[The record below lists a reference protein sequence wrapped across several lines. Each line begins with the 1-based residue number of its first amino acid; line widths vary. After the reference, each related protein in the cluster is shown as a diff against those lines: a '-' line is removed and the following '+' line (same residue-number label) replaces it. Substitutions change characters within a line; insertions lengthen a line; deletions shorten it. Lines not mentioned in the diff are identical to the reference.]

1 MKRLKGKAY
10 ELGSANSTLFGAQ
23 IREKILC
30 GNFRRE
36 RVNWF
41 REVANRRGCTV
52 PERPFSTAYIH
63 TLLIPSYSVSG
74 IAGYLKRKSTV
85 GIAGRFGKVR
95 KIAGEDFWA
104 RGFPWARQE

>member
-36 RVNWF
+36 RVNLF
-41 REVANRRGCTV
+41 HEVANRWGCTV

-63 TLLIPSYSVSG
+63 TLLIPSYSVSE
-74 IAGYLKRKSTV
+74 IRLSEKEKCC
-85 GIAGRFGKVR
+85 
-95 KIAGEDFWA
+95 
-104 RGFPWARQE
+104 